1 MRRFR
6 SGQVTARSA
15 AEELGVS
22 RQRFYKLYKG
32 FLAALGKRSAQTWTP
47 GKSGGNHRPAWPE
60 NSRLLVEKLL
70 KTHTPYSAVAS
81 EVLRR
86 FGLKTDRATVRRFA
100 LAPQLAPPKPAVRR
114 KPIRR
119 WQTQKIGQLWQY
131 DASPHPWL
139 PDQDWQPSLLN
150 LLDDHSRVN
159 LSARLYSN
167 ETLLAHFHLLGDA
180 FQLHGLPLEVYVD
193 YHSFFF
199 THTPDSHTQL
209 AAALRFYGVTFR
221 FAPTPQA
228 KGKIERSHQVW
239 QKRLPP
245 IFRAERISTLE
256 DANALLHKLRV
267 HRNEMEKHR
276 EIGSTPKAAWDLA
289 KIENRSALRPAPK
302 CPWWPYV
309 FSQQTR
315 LRVGDDGKVAIGQQ
329 RFSIDAPPRS
339 KVIRCLHPNGNV
351 TVLKGPPVKN
361 AMPIILLNNRL
372 C

>member
-6 SGQVTARSA
+6 SGQVTAQLA
-15 AEELGVS
+15 AEDLGIS
-22 RQRFYKLYKG
+22 RQRFYRLYKT
-32 FLAALGKRSAQTWTP
+32 FLSAIGQGTSRHWSP
-47 GKSGGNHRPAWPE
+47 GKSGGNHRKPWPPDC
-60 NSRLLVEKLL
+60 RALVEKLL
-70 KTHTPYSAVAS
+70 KTQTPYSAVAS

-100 LAPQLAPPKPAVRR
+100 LTHQLAPAKTVRPR

-131 DASPHPWL
+131 DASPHRWL
-139 PDQDWQPSLLN
+139 PDQDSPPALLN

-159 LSARLYSN
+159 LAARLYPK
-167 ETLLAHFHLLGDA
+167 ETLLAHLQFLGNA

-199 THTPDSHTQL
+199 THTPEAHTQL
-209 AAALRFYGVTFR
+209 ASALRFYEVSFR
-221 FAPTPQA
+221 FASSAQA

-245 IFRAERISTLE
+245 IFQAENIRSL
-256 DANALLHKLRV
+256 DPANLLLDKLRL

-289 KIENRSALRPAPK
+289 HQQNRSVLRPAPK

-309 FSQQTR
+309 FSQRTR
-315 LRVGDDGKVAIGQQ
+315 LAVGDDGKVAIGSQ
-329 RFSIDAPPRS
+329 RFSIDALPRS
-339 KVIRCLHPNGNV
+339 RVVRCLHPNGDV
-351 TVLKGPPVKN
+351 TVLKEPPTKN
-361 AMPIILLNNRL
+361 TLPTVLLSNRL

>member
-6 SGQVTARSA
+6 SGHLSA
-15 AEELGVS
+15 ELAAQELGVS
-22 RQRFYKLYKG
+22 RQRFYGLYKS
-32 FLAALGKRSAQTWTP
+32 FLAALGRRAGQNWTP
-47 GKSGGNHRPAWPE
+47 GRSGGNHRKPWSA
-60 NSRLLVEKLL
+60 SCRSLVEKLL
-70 KTHTPYSAVAS
+70 KTRTPYSAIAS
-81 EVLRR
+81 EALRQ
-86 FGLKTDRATVRRFA
+86 LNVKIDRATVRRFA
-100 LAPQLAPPKPAVRR
+100 IAHQLAPPKPAPQR
-114 KPIRR
+114 KPVRR
-119 WQTQKIGQLWQY
+119 WQTQRIGQLWQY
-131 DASPHPWL
+131 DASPHYWL
-139 PDQDWQPSLLN
+139 PDQDWQPCLLN

-159 LSARLYSN
+159 LAAHLYSH
-167 ETLLAHFHLLGDA
+167 ETLLAHFQFLGNA
-180 FQLHGLPLEVYVD
+180 FQVHGLPLALYVD

-199 THTPDSHTQL
+199 THTPEAHTQL
-209 AAALRFYGVTFR
+209 AAALHFYEVTFR

-245 IFRAERISTLE
+245 ILSAEGIDNLDE
-256 DANALLHKLRV
+256 ANALLDKLRA

-289 KIENRSALRPAPK
+289 KRENRSALRPPPK

-315 LRVGDDGKVAIGQQ
+315 LRVGDDGRVAIGQQ

-339 KVIRCLHPNGNV
+339 RVVRCLHPNGDI
-351 TVLKGPPVKN
+351 TVLKEPPNKN
-361 AMPIILLNNRL
+361 TTPIILLSNRL